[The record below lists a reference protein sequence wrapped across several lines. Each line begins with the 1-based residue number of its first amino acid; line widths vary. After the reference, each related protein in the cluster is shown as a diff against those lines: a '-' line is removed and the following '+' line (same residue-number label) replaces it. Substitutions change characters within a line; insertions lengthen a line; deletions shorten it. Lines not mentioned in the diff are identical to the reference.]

1 MHCRRE
7 QGPVMLSML
16 AARLLVFGI
25 SVTCLCGEAKQRE
38 RCRLKGDLGTGI
50 FEVAGPDRC
59 MYLSGVA
66 AVLFLLYSQRRTV
79 SRLHLFR

>member
-1 MHCRRE
+1 
-7 QGPVMLSML
+7 ML

-25 SVTCLCGEAKQRE
+25 GVTCLCGEAKQRE
-38 RCRLKGDLGTGI
+38 RRRLKGGLGTGI
-50 FEVAGPDRC
+50 LGVAGPDR
-59 MYLSGVA
+59 YTNLSEAA